1 MVNTNTMGHVF
12 RHPEY
17 YKKLKASLKKEAISP
32 DPATAESGR
41 APEATSFKPQASS
54 VKQQAI
60 DETVPHCDIE
70 EAATINHINN
80 KEENE

>member
-1 MVNTNTMGHVF
+1 MENINSMGHVF
-12 RHPEY
+12 RHPDY

-41 APEATSFKPQASS
+41 APEATSNKPQASS
-54 VKQQAI
+54 VKPQ
-60 DETVPHCDIE
+60 
-70 EAATINHINN
+70 AATINRINK

>member
-1 MVNTNTMGHVF
+1 MENINPMGHVF
-12 RHPEY
+12 RHPDY

-54 VKQQAI
+54 VKPQ
-60 DETVPHCDIE
+60 
-70 EAATINHINN
+70 AATINHINN